1 MTTATTS
8 QTIAQLEARLADLDA
23 DRARTQTDLDAART
37 ELAAAH
43 KAAQLAEREPAAQAQ
58 LERLTPT
65 LHARLAKAPQNSPT
79 VRAIRDRLPNLADAN
94 WSAAN
99 RLDMVRRLLKDLA
112 NRDVLDRQ
120 IWISVEG
127 ATAARQRDL

>member
-1 MTTATTS
+1 MTDTTL
-8 QTIAQLEARLADLDA
+8 QTITALEKKLADLDA
-23 DRARTQTDLDAART
+23 DRARTQTDLNAART

-43 KAAQLAEREPAAQAQ
+43 EAAQLAEREPAAQAQ

-94 WSAAN
+94 WSAAD
-99 RLDMVRRLLKDLA
+99 RLDMVRRSLDDLK
-112 NRDVLDRQ
+112 NRDVLDRNL
-120 IWISVEG
+120 WISVEG
-127 ATAARQRDL
+127 ANAARERGG

>member
-1 MTTATTS
+1 MTTTP
-8 QTIAQLEARLADLDA
+8 QTDELEKKLADLDA

-65 LHARLAKAPQNSPT
+65 LHAQLAKAPQNSPT

-94 WSAAN
+94 WSAAK

>member
-1 MTTATTS
+1 MTDTP

-43 KAAQLAEREPAAQAQ
+43 QAAQLADREPAAQAQ

-79 VRAIRDRLPNLADAN
+79 IRAIRDRLPTLADESG
-94 WSAAN
+94 SAAD
-99 RLDMVRRLLKDLA
+99 RLDMVRRLLDDLK
-112 NRDVLDRQ
+112 NLDTLDRN
-120 IWISVEG
+120 IWIAVEG
-127 ATAARQRDL
+127 ATAARQRGG

>member
-1 MTTATTS
+1 MTTTP
-8 QTIAQLEARLADLDA
+8 QTAELEARLAQLDA
-23 DRARTQTDLDAART
+23 DRARTQTELNAART

-65 LHARLAKAPQNSPT
+65 LHAQLAKAPQNSPT

-94 WSAAN
+94 WSAAK

>member
-8 QTIAQLEARLADLDA
+8 QTIAQLEARLAQLDA

-43 KAAQLAEREPAAQAQ
+43 KAAQLADREPAAQAQ
-58 LERLTPT
+58 LERLAPT

-94 WSAAN
+94 WSAAD
-99 RLDMVRRLLKDLA
+99 RLDMVRRLLDDLK
-112 NRDVLDRQ
+112 NLDILDKN
-120 IWISVEG
+120 IWTSLEG
-127 ATAARQRDL
+127 AARKRNL